1 MAPPRSSPIGATIPS
16 PETTSSRPRSRPPL
30 RRKWSGA
37 SASTMMSPRS
47 WARRTFRSCWK
58 RVRARLFLWA
68 TATAPAF
75 TTRPTISTT
84 KRSRSAPRIGSSWSK
99 RRCRGDLLSSSQPS
113 DPSEREP
120 DFDSDRPFERRP
132 GDRHLQEK
140 AARRYSALTVSARRD
155 RGSLLRGL
163 DVLVGRQLH
172 RRLRHGR
179 GLRQLRGD
187 RGFDRSP
194 IGEFVEARAFQHGHR
209 HRGEERQALHHKDQR
224 ENVEFADLLVI
235 RGHHDHGA
243 HQQQGPQ
250 HRLPKRRKVRS
261 LAGRAALSGAHEGK
275 RFLPYTTADGARN
288 RPLHRH
294 GGNHRADH
302 LAKRNRDPQT
312 IKRDE
317 MGERDGEGREDRNG
331 EDLVGDCDAAEGDNG
346 HPDEIEAGHRNPDRF
361 RAQPVEPADRE
372 FAFLL
377 ARETAVTEHQMAPML
392 SQNLEAAIGPAI
404 ALLLIGLESIG

>member
-1 MAPPRSSPIGATIPS
+1 MAPPRSSPTGATIPS

-37 SASTMMSPRS
+37 SASTTMSRRS
-47 WARRTFRSCWK
+47 WARRTFRLCWK
-58 RVRARLFLWA
+58 RVRAPLSSSA

-75 TTRPTISTT
+75 TTRPTTSTT

-113 DPSEREP
+113 HPSEREP
-120 DFDSDRPFERRP
+120 HSITTAFERRP

-275 RFLPYTTADGARN
+275 RFLPRATADRARD
-288 RPLHRH
+288 RPLHCH

-312 IKRDE
+312 IKSDE
-317 MGERDGEGREDRNG
+317 MGEGDGEGREDRDG
-331 EDLVGDCDAAEGDNG
+331 EDLVGYVYEGEGDNR
-346 HPDEIEAGHRNPDRF
+346 HPDEIEDCDRNPDRF

-377 ARETAVTEHQMAPML
+377 ARETAAAGQEMTPVL
-392 SQNLEAAIGPAI
+392 SQNLEAAIGPPV
-404 ALLLIGLESIG
+404 ALLLISLERVG